1 MTHMAGE
8 SARSRS
14 RENWVSTHW
23 RWLIAAGCVA
33 AIGVAVAFLFAYAA
47 GRFSPK
53 VDRPLRVGF
62 QNSPPF
68 HYPDANGNPTGPSV
82 DVLKEAA
89 RRLNI
94 QLDWR
99 YSPEG
104 PEKALSSG
112 AIDLWPIIGDLPER
126 RGIMHITEPWVKMTY
141 ILLSLDTAQL
151 TNDLDVTGRTVA
163 VSKISLDARLA
174 RERLSRANILSVPTT
189 TDVIAAVCKGTA
201 QVGLVAQSSMLDAH
215 SDECA
220 QDSFHTVPL
229 EGAAFWFGIGANKDR
244 RDARWAADRMR
255 DEIGNMAADGG
266 LAAIDFRWHAN
277 IGTEASTIFQY
288 SRARSYSF
296 LLLAALGVLILT
308 LAAMFSLTRRLRAA
322 QKQAEEASQAKSDF
336 LANMSHEIRTP
347 MNGVIGMTGLLLD
360 TDLSPEQRDYASTVR
375 SSGEALL
382 TVINDI
388 LDFSKIEAGKLAIE
402 SLAFDLRL
410 VVEEVVEMLAPR
422 ADEKGL
428 DLILQYPASAPC
440 RFIGDAGRIRQVVT
454 NLVGNGL
461 KFTASGHVLIAVDYD
476 SQDKQ
481 SAVMRIS
488 VTDTGVGVPQEK
500 LDRLFK
506 KFSQADTS
514 TTRKY
519 GGTGLGLAISKQLI
533 EIMGGTIDVRSE
545 VDEGSTFWFTLPLPF
560 DGPPSM
566 HAMPVSELKGLRVLI
581 VDDNEVNRR
590 VVHEQISSLGMR
602 NGSYASGQD
611 ALDAVRSAQQAG
623 DPYQIVLADYNMP
636 GLDGAK
642 LAAAIKA
649 DAAIR
654 DTVIVMLTSVGYWR
668 ELRVLEGASIDGCL
682 VKPVRQSQLTSTL
695 ISAWSKRQE
704 RTGIAEPK
712 SESLSAAIPS
722 NMQAASSTRPGHAMN
737 GRFSNLP
744 VRVLVAEDNAVNQK
758 VISLMLEKLG
768 VRPDVVA
775 NGREAVEMIKLLP
788 YDLVF
793 MDLQMPEMNGF
804 EACEEVRNRL
814 NGHSRVP
821 IIAMTAQA
829 TVDCKSRCEA
839 SGMDGF
845 VAKPVVFEELVDV
858 MTKWIL
864 KQQPKP
870 AQSIV

>member
-1 MTHMAGE
+1 MKGE
-8 SARSRS
+8 NAPPQMPG
-14 RENWVSTHW
+14 NWVSRHW
-23 RWLIAAGCVA
+23 RWLIAGGCVM
-33 AIGVAVAFLFAYAA
+33 AIGIAIALLFSF
-47 GRFSPK
+47 GGG
-53 VDRPLRVGF
+53 VNRPLRIGF

-68 HYPDANGNPTGPSV
+68 HYPDARGNPTGPSV
-82 DVLKEAA
+82 DVVKEAA

-94 QLDWR
+94 PLEWR

-126 RGIMHITEPWVKMTY
+126 RGLMYISAPWVKMTY
-141 ILLSLDTAQL
+141 ILLSLDSVHLNGDQ
-151 TNDLDVTGRTVA
+151 DVSGRTLA
-163 VSKISLDARLA
+163 ISKISLDVRLA
-174 RERLSRANILSVPTT
+174 RERLSRASIMNVPTT
-189 TDVIAAVCKGTA
+189 PDVISAVCNGTA

-215 SDECA
+215 SDDCPQE
-220 QDSFHTVPL
+220 SFHTIPL

-244 RDARWAADRMR
+244 KDARWAADRMR
-255 DEIGNMAADGG
+255 DEIGKMAADGG
-266 LAAIDFRWHAN
+266 LASIDFRWHSN

-296 LLLAALGVLILT
+296 LLLSALGVLILT
-308 LAAMFSLTRRLRAA
+308 LGAMLSLTRRLRAA

-360 TDLSPEQRDYASTVR
+360 TDLSAEQRDYANTVR

-422 ADEKGL
+422 ADEKAL

-440 RFIGDAGRIRQVVT
+440 RFFGDAGRIRQVVT

-461 KFTASGHVLIAVDYD
+461 KFTSSGHVLIAVDYD
-476 SQDKQ
+476 WQDKQ

-488 VTDTGVGVPQEK
+488 VTDTGVGVPPDK
-500 LDRLFK
+500 LERLFK

-533 EIMGGTIDVRSE
+533 EIMGGSIDVKSE
-545 VDEGSTFWFTLPLPF
+545 VGQGSTFWFTLPLPF
-560 DGPPSM
+560 DGAPSM
-566 HAMPVSELKGLRVLI
+566 QAMPVGDLKGLRVLI

-611 ALDAVRSAQQAG
+611 ALDAVRGAQQAG

-649 DAAIR
+649 DPAIR
-654 DTVIVMLTSVGYWR
+654 ETVIVMLTSVGYWR

-704 RTGIAEPK
+704 RLGTTLGAIAEVPRNV
-712 SESLSAAIPS
+712 PV
-722 NMQAASSTRPGHAMN
+722 ASSSRQVHAMS
-737 GRFSNLP
+737 GHFSNLP
-744 VRVLVAEDNAVNQK
+744 VRVLVAEDNVVNQK

-775 NGREAVEMIKLLP
+775 NGREAVEMMKLLP

-814 NGHSRVP
+814 NGRSRVP

-829 TVDCKSRCEA
+829 TVDCKVRCEA

-864 KQQPKP
+864 RSQPQL
-870 AQSIV
+870 A